1 MRNGT
6 LSTTDRQILG
16 CLMMHPGCNVDD
28 LAKQLSRTTGYVA
41 TRLSMLARAGHVVAR
56 KARVE
61 YHVTP
66 AGVGAF
72 GEDGP

>member
-1 MRNGT
+1 
-6 LSTTDRQILG
+6 
-16 CLMMHPGCNVDD
+16 MMHPRCNIDD

-61 YHVTP
+61 YQVTP
-66 AGVGAF
+66 AGIVALA
-72 GEDGP
+72 EDIECRESGGN